1 MLAMLNQEFFEE
13 VRKRDNNDIIDIFG
27 PKVGKLL
34 NRHGML
40 EEKFNTVCVEDGVK
54 MTPLDD
60 EFITDEA
67 RQCALELKETT
78 QKLVREFSNKEL

>member
-1 MLAMLNQEFFEE
+1 MLNQEFFEE
-13 VRKRDNNDIIDIFG
+13 IRKKDSSEIINHFG
-27 PKVGKLL
+27 PRVGKLL
-34 NRHGML
+34 IKHAFL

-67 RQCALELKETT
+67 R
-78 QKLVREFSNKEL
+78 